1 MILQN
6 IGQIIAKIIN
16 KKNILIFVLIVWVGF
31 SIFYIVHD
39 QWQRFQFNQ
48 IQVAYQK
55 GVSDTIKLLI
65 NQAERCAPV
74 PVIDGDK
81 KIEIIKVGCS
91 HQETPLTPILEPI
104 NP

>member
-6 IGQIIAKIIN
+6 IGQAVAKIIT
-16 KKNILIFVLIVWVGF
+16 KKSILIFVLIAWAGF
-31 SIFYIVHD
+31 SIFYIVRD

-65 NQAERCAPV
+65 SQAEKCAPV

-81 KIEIIKVGCS
+81 KIEIIKVGCPR
-91 HQETPLTPILEPI
+91 QETLPSAIPQSNL
-104 NP
+104 